1 MLKSSSS
8 TSSKLVNRMAWRRIP
23 ASLDPTTGEPRPAE
37 AIVILMGWWGAQPRH
52 LDRYVSLYQSI
63 LPSVAVVAGTA
74 SSTSILWYDT
84 VQLREFAQQGLEATA
99 ATFVEE
105 QQNIRTTTTQPLP
118 ILVHVFSN
126 GGAFV
131 WLQMMDIL
139 EKAEKD
145 AVHKEHHP
153 INKSEEIQT
162 LRRRLVSS
170 LHGSNEESGSH
181 YRSATTQNQSPPTIA
196 LLRRNIQCQIYDSS
210 PAYPSFNSGF
220 AALEGSGMIR
230 NRFVLR
236 LVKYAFVAVFW
247 LEACWDRLRNR
258 PHRIM
263 EFWRE
268 SMEKDWDI
276 PQGFIYSLT
285 DRMVDADHLQD
296 FIRERQMRSSYVSVL
311 KFEESPHV
319 QHLRYHPNE
328 YKDFVSGFVQQ
339 KLLQNRNL
347 ND

>member
-1 MLKSSSS
+1 MSS
-8 TSSKLVNRMAWRRIP
+8 WRRIP
-23 ASLDPTTGEPRPAE
+23 TVVDPKTGEPRPAQ

-52 LDRYVSLYQSI
+52 LDRYVTLYQSI
-63 LPSVAVVAGTA
+63 LPSAAVVAGTA

-84 VQLREFAQQGLEATA
+84 VQLRNFAQQGLEATA
-99 ATFVEE
+99 TTFVEE
-105 QQNIRTTTTQPLP
+105 QQKKSTVPSTTAIEPLP

-131 WLQMMDIL
+131 WHQMMDIL
-139 EKAEKD
+139 EKAEKKD
-145 AVHKEHHP
+145 AMDTEYSM
-153 INKSEEIQT
+153 NESEEIRT
-162 LRRRLVSS
+162 LRRRHVSYH
-170 LHGSNEESGSH
+170 HGRNEEAGSH
-181 YRSATTQNQSPPTIA
+181 NQLVTTQEPSPPTIS

-230 NRFVLR
+230 NRWMLR
-236 LVKYAFVAVFW
+236 IVKYVFVAVFW
-247 LEACWDRLRNR
+247 LEACWDRFHKR

-285 DRMVDADHLQD
+285 DRMVDPDYLQD
-296 FIRERQMRSSYVSVL
+296 FIRERQKRSSNVSIL
-311 KFEESPHV
+311 KFEDSPHV
-319 QHLRYHPNE
+319 QHLRYHPDE
-328 YKDFVSGFVQQ
+328 YQNFVSDFVQH
-339 KLLQNRNL
+339 KLLHNRKL